1 MRRVGGSRKG
11 KRLVRQLIQIVSLL
25 GFCSWILSISLTKT
39 RDLVPE
45 KTAAQ
50 QVLGHYGG
58 EGAARPGERGE
69 EDVPVDPKLVDLLS
83 ETLGSREDG
92 ELWLRTHP
100 HLVDY
105 YKNRASNKF
114 SIRNINHERY
124 NALREGGLS
133 EGDAYFLSFAEYPEP
148 TDLFVSAENV
158 KTLKS
163 GQSPSKKALEHF
175 LPKQSPEPK
184 FSSCAVVGNGGVLK
198 RYSFGRAIDGHDA
211 VLRLNQAPVKSYEK
225 IVGSKTTFRVLN
237 NKWTTVYFE
246 DNVPSTNVPGGTKQ
260 LARYL
265 IQQEKPNTTFIVTRS
280 EMRIFESLA
289 NTQRRRRPDMGTLY
303 MSPHIIRESRKML
316 LAFGESLGEGEVA
329 AEITPSTGLVAVYL
343 AMQVGPE
350 KQRTKSGRIARL
362 CEIHFLSLYPFPFSC
377 GKD

>member
-58 EGAARPGERGE
+58 EGGPAGRGRGE

-148 TDLFVSAENV
+148 TDLFVSANV

-175 LPKQSPEPK
+175 CPSRARSQSLE
-184 FSSCAVVGNGGVLK
+184 FVRCGG
-198 RYSFGRAIDGHDA
+198 
-211 VLRLNQAPVKSYEK
+211 
-225 IVGSKTTFRVLN
+225 
-237 NKWTTVYFE
+237 
-246 DNVPSTNVPGGTKQ
+246 
-260 LARYL
+260 
-265 IQQEKPNTTFIVTRS
+265 
-280 EMRIFESLA
+280 
-289 NTQRRRRPDMGTLY
+289 QRR
-303 MSPHIIRESRKML
+303 
-316 LAFGESLGEGEVA
+316 
-329 AEITPSTGLVAVYL
+329 
-343 AMQVGPE
+343 GP
-350 KQRTKSGRIARL
+350 
-362 CEIHFLSLYPFPFSC
+362 
-377 GKD
+377 

>member
-237 NKWTTVYFE
+237 NK
-246 DNVPSTNVPGGTKQ
+246 
-260 LARYL
+260 
-265 IQQEKPNTTFIVTRS
+265 
-280 EMRIFESLA
+280 
-289 NTQRRRRPDMGTLY
+289 
-303 MSPHIIRESRKML
+303 
-316 LAFGESLGEGEVA
+316 
-329 AEITPSTGLVAVYL
+329 
-343 AMQVGPE
+343 
-350 KQRTKSGRIARL
+350 
-362 CEIHFLSLYPFPFSC
+362 
-377 GKD
+377 